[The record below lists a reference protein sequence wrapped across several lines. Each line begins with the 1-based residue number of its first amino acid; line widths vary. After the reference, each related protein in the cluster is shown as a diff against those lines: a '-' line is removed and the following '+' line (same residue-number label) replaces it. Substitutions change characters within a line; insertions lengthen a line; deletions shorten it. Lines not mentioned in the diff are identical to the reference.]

1 MCYQGQHGPNVQQP
15 PQLEQH
21 LTEFKDRLKVI
32 EIVDPTWELE
42 KEEEQH
48 QLLSDYEDKCA
59 EEVPNLTEQVET
71 LEREAE
77 VIEAESA
84 LQEAEA
90 RGWMSNSLITNS
102 TLAGRGPN

>member
-1 MCYQGQHGPNVQQP
+1 MQPGPDVQQP

-21 LTEFKDRLKVI
+21 LTELKDIKLA
-32 EIVDPTWELE
+32 DLTWELE
-42 KEEEQH
+42 EEQEQD

-59 EEVPNLTEQVET
+59 EEVLDLTEQVET

-90 RGWMSNSLITNS
+90 RGWMANSLITNS

>member
-1 MCYQGQHGPNVQQP
+1 MRADSLPHAIPHAV
-15 PQLEQH
+15 LEN
-21 LTEFKDRLKVI
+21 
-32 EIVDPTWELE
+32 
-42 KEEEQH
+42 EEEQH

-77 VIEAESA
+77 VVEVESA

-90 RGWMSNSLITNS
+90 RGWMANSLYLEFCSMVCCNKDCV
-102 TLAGRGPN
+102 NQ